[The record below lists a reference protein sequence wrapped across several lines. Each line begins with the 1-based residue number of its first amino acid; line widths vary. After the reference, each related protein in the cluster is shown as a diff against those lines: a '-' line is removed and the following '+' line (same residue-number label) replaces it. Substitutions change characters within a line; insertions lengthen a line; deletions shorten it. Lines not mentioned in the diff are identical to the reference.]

1 MSFLGSKNSKLALI
15 IGINYTGMQ
24 GELNGC
30 INDTKKIINFLKNR
44 CGYLDKN
51 IILLTDDTAQKPTKS
66 NIINA
71 INSFV
76 QKATK
81 GNFKELW
88 FSYSGHGTYTWN
100 YGGDREADYKDEAL
114 VPIDYKES
122 GLILDDYLNSNLVR
136 LLPKDAK
143 LFSIIDAC
151 HSGTSLD
158 LPFIYRT
165 QNGIEVHGVEENIVD
180 VCKISGCRDYQTSA
194 DAYINK
200 KYQGA
205 LTFTFIKTLEDFR
218 YNMTPKQI
226 ISRMQ
231 NYIKQNG
238 YTQIPTLAFSKKDT
252 LDNLLI
258 GNDPNFNPNINIYL
272 EGDKWC
278 ADETKWNIFD
288 IKKSQMLFSENRRF
302 FMANEKVN
310 YQLELE
316 NGTYILIFYDSYGDG
331 GVEGNIK
338 YISSGL
344 LLSNI
349 IFNSGSRK
357 TVEFTVNDNQD
368 VPIPDESEQRSVNFD
383 ISCDYYGSQE
393 SKWNILDSL
402 DRSIFNGDINFSESN
417 ERQKFLKLLAPGN
430 YKIKLMDTYGDGGIS
445 GKIFLEHKMLLDFN
459 WIDLDWTQ
467 NNGYLKY
474 IDFIVE

>member
-1 MSFLGSKNSKLALI
+1 MSFLGSNNSKLALV

-24 GELNGC
+24 GQLNGC
-30 INDTKKIINFLKNR
+30 INDTVKIINFLKSR
-44 CGYLDKN
+44 CGYLDQN
-51 IILLTDDTAQKPTKS
+51 IILLTDESEVKPTKQ
-66 NIINA
+66 NIIQA
-71 INSFV
+71 IQNFVNKANS
-76 QKATK
+76 Q
-81 GNFKELW
+81 NFKELW

-114 VPIDYKES
+114 VPLDYQES
-122 GLILDDYLNSNLVR
+122 GLIIDDYLNKNLVR
-136 LLPKDAK
+136 LLPKNAK

-165 QNGIEVHGVEENIVD
+165 QGGIEEHGVEEDIVD

-194 DAYINK
+194 DAYINS

-226 ISRMQ
+226 ITRMQ

-258 GNDPNFNPNINIYL
+258 GNDPDFNPNINIYL
-272 EGDKWC
+272 EGDRWC
-278 ADETKWNIFD
+278 KDETQWNIFD
-288 IKKSQMLFSENRRF
+288 IKNSKMLFSENRRF
-302 FMANEKVN
+302 YMANEKVN
-310 YQLELE
+310 YQLDLE
-316 NGTYILIFYDSYGDG
+316 DGTYILIFQDAYGDG
-331 GVEGNIK
+331 GVEGDIK
-338 YISSGL
+338 FLKSGVSL
-344 LLSNI
+344 NSFT
-349 IFNSGSRK
+349 FNKGSRK
-357 TVEFTVNDNQD
+357 TVEFTVKTTQD
-368 VPIPDESEQRSVNFD
+368 ANNFSAEKKEVNFD
-383 ISCDYYGSQE
+383 ITCDYYGGQE
-393 SKWNILDSL
+393 SKWNVVDSL
-402 DRSIFNGDINFSESN
+402 ERNVFNGDITFSESN
-417 ERQKFLKLLAPGN
+417 ERQKFDKSLAPGD

-445 GKIFLEHKMLLDFN
+445 GKIIIDGQIKLNFN
-459 WIDLDWTQ
+459 WNNLDWTK

-474 IDFIVE
+474 IDFKVE